1 MELQNNL
8 KTQNENIE
16 NNNLNNQEL
25 LISNFTPIDVNQMI
39 MKIMKIY
46 IF

>member
-16 NNNLNNQEL
+16 NNNLNNHEL
-25 LISNFTPIDVNQMI
+25 LISNFPPIEVN
-39 MKIMKIY
+39 
-46 IF
+46 